1 MEIMVN
7 EVKFENKELAK
18 ATREIANASNGIKK
32 NLFKIAEIMAR
43 VNALECFKD
52 DGFNSIADY
61 AKKTFGIERATAF
74 NMVAIGRDYID
85 PETHESVLHHEAT
98 KDFTTSQIVKMLPL
112 SVDRA
117 KELTEDGTIN
127 ASMSCREIEKIVK
140 DLTTEPEEGEGEET
154 EEGEGEAIE
163 TTAEEV
169 SETKHTLELCEDAE
183 GNRYIV
189 YDGKKV
195 EPDDFT
201 AIVNVVRSYK

>member
-85 PETHESVLHHEAT
+85 PETHESVLSHEAS
-98 KDFTTSQIVKMLPL
+98 KDFTTSQIVKCFL
-112 SVDRA
+112 
-117 KELTEDGTIN
+117 
-127 ASMSCREIEKIVK
+127 
-140 DLTTEPEEGEGEET
+140 
-154 EEGEGEAIE
+154 
-163 TTAEEV
+163 
-169 SETKHTLELCEDAE
+169 
-183 GNRYIV
+183 
-189 YDGKKV
+189 
-195 EPDDFT
+195 
-201 AIVNVVRSYK
+201 